1 VLVPT
6 VYVGQASSHGV
17 RPKAPG
23 GDTLV
28 GRAELVGR
36 EETHELRR
44 RMGWRESKMKMKME
58 MFCLANDIFPGR
70 LVRTSLVEFSF

>member
-1 VLVPT
+1 VLVLT

-36 EETHELRR
+36 GRKTHELRR
-44 RMGWRESKMKMKME
+44 RMGWE
-58 MFCLANDIFPGR
+58 G
-70 LVRTSLVEFSF
+70 VENENENGNVLFGK